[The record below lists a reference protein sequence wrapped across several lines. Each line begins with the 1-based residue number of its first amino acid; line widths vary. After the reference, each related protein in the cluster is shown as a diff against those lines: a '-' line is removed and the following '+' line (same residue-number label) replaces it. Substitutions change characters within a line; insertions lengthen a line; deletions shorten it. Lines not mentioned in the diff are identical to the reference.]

1 MLGTIL
7 TPTAIWKNFTVKDNL
22 SFNVITEEKVN
33 GVIYTRFKL
42 EGREVEDGKV
52 NIYAE
57 LYRKASSKETPAVL
71 LIEDF
76 SIRDDKTLVK
86 NLLKQGFSVLQID
99 IAGFSQGKEN
109 YTEYPASIEYANYE
123 LVKDNILHFEKSAD
137 KTCWFEWSA
146 VIRYAIKF
154 LKELPLITK
163 VGVVGSGMVAT
174 ALWQAV
180 AIDYNVDCVVV
191 ALNSGWLG
199 YRGSYKFGG
208 GVETQLNDQ
217 LYKFIAGIDPQ
228 SYVSHLSCPT
238 LLLSATNNQTFDC
251 DRAYDTISRI
261 EENIYSS
268 VHYSQ
273 NQINKINQD
282 AYTNMSLFLDKF
294 LQEDA
299 EIYLPGDC
307 EIKCEIVDGELQIC
321 VNGDRK
327 GLKSVTVYIAE
338 QVENPAL
345 RSWRAVTAKKKGDG
359 KYTTKYLPYN
369 KSEMVVMF
377 ATLKYDSGFTTCTNI
392 IAKKFNEEEI
402 KVTYK
407 NNIVFSSREESLA
420 SLFTPAN
427 TIDSKVG
434 IELFSKSDVAK
445 KKGPMGIIGITHESG
460 ILTFIPC
467 RKKNHPED
475 NSIFMLDVYT
485 KNPAQLVVTLTAD
498 YFGNKTE
505 YFARVDILGGDIWHN
520 VKIEMNKFKT
530 AEGRVLKGYA
540 DIEAITINADDEFL
554 INNALWI

>member
-22 SFNVITEEKVN
+22 SFNVISEEKVN

-57 LYRKASSKETPAVL
+57 LYRKATSKETPAVL

-76 SIRDDKTLVK
+76 VIRDDKTLVK
-86 NLLKQGFSVLQID
+86 DLLKQGYSVLQID

-123 LVKDNILHFEKSAD
+123 LVKDNILNVERSAD
-137 KTCWFEWSA
+137 TTCWFEWSA

-180 AIDYNVDCVVV
+180 AIDYNVDCAVV
-191 ALNSGWLG
+191 ALNPGWLG
-199 YRGSYKFGG
+199 YRGAYKFS
-208 GVETQLNDQ
+208 GVEQQLDDQ

-228 SYVSHLSCPT
+228 SYVSHISCPT
-238 LLLSATNNQTFDC
+238 LLLTATNNDEFDC
-251 DRAYDTISRI
+251 DRAYDTVSRI
-261 EENIYSS
+261 EKDIYSS

-273 NQINKINQD
+273 NHINKINQD
-282 AYTNMSLFLDKF
+282 AYNNAELFLEKF
-294 LQEDA
+294 LLEND
-299 EIYLPGDC
+299 EIYLPNDC
-307 EIKCEIVDGELQIC
+307 EIKCEVVDGELDIQ
-321 VNGDRK
+321 VNGDSE

-338 QVENPAL
+338 QMVKPSL
-345 RSWRAVTAKKKGDG
+345 RSWRAVTAKKKASGS
-359 KYTTKYLPYN
+359 YVAKYLPYN
-369 KSEMVVMF
+369 KSEMVTVF
-377 ATLKYDSGFTTCTNI
+377 ATLKYSNGFTTCTNV
-392 IAKKFNEEEI
+392 IAKKFSEEEI

-407 NNIVFSSREESLA
+407 NNIMYSSREDNLA

-427 TIDSKVG
+427 TIDVSVG
-434 IELFSKSDVAK
+434 AEMFSKNDVVK
-445 KKGPMGIIGITHESG
+445 KKGPMGIIGITHASG
-460 ILTFIPC
+460 LLTFITC

-475 NSIFMLDVYT
+475 NAIFMLDVYT
-485 KNPAQLVVTLTAD
+485 KNPTQLVVTLTAD
-498 YFGNKTE
+498 YFGSKTE
-505 YFARVDILGGDIWHN
+505 YFARIDILGGDIWHN

-530 AEGRVLKGYA
+530 IDGKVLKGYA
-540 DIEAITINADDEFL
+540 DIQAVTINTGEEFL
-554 INNALWI
+554 INNALWV